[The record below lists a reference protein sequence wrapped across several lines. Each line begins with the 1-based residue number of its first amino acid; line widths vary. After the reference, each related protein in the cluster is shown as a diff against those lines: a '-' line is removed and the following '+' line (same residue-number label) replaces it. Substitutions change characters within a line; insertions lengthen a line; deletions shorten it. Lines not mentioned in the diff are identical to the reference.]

1 MKCDCGNE
9 FEGRFCNNCGKSK
22 EEILQSRKSDKVK
35 CRCGNEFEGK
45 FCPVCGEMR
54 PQNRSVNVDN
64 NNQNAVS
71 LEKRNINAGN
81 SYQNT
86 ASPPDNSFNS
96 GNNYQNNFQP
106 QNRNINAGNN
116 YQNNFQPQDRN
127 INAGNSYNNTA
138 SQPNNSFNSGNSYQ
152 NTVPPQGI
160 TGNQVLTIQK
170 PRTLKDWFKSGLSK
184 AFFLNF
190 ILGFLNFFIFGDIIS
205 GCICLFSAILGSPLL
220 YIKFDLFSD
229 RNLTKKERKQLN
241 IVIIILNVV
250 AGWFFEA
257 GISAFGTL
265 IIYFWLLYL
274 LSKNLSKK
282 QWKVTK
288 IVMVFVVLGV
298 IVASGY
304 QMAENQKQQNQQI
317 TTYDTDTVTA
327 DATAAPSK
335 VELYTENAT
344 DSNNNSDIIEFY
356 LGETLKFEDK
366 NIVFN
371 NIYIKDDTFVGIV
384 LYCDIQFTN
393 TSDKNIVFDT
403 GDLGISAYN
412 DGVWDNI
419 AFCDYNNTT
428 ISPGKT
434 FDTVIEFYL
443 PENANT
449 DVSKVAVSCG
459 NNAVVY
465 PYHKN

>member
-1 MKCDCGNE
+1 MKCNCGNE
-9 FEGRFCNNCGKSK
+9 FEGNFCPNCGKSK

-54 PQNRSVNVDN
+54 PQNRSVNVEN

-81 SYQNT
+81 NYQNT
-86 ASPPDNSFNS
+86 SSQPNNSFNS
-96 GNNYQNNFQP
+96 GNNYQN
-106 QNRNINAGNN
+106 
-116 YQNNFQPQDRN
+116 
-127 INAGNSYNNTA
+127 
-138 SQPNNSFNSGNSYQ
+138 
-152 NTVPPQGI
+152 TVPPQS
-160 TGNQVLTIQK
+160 TSVNQVLTIQN
-170 PRTLKDWFKSGLSK
+170 PRTVKDWFKSGLSK
-184 AFFLNF
+184 AFFLN
-190 ILGFLNFFIFGDIIS
+190 IIVAFLMFFLFQDIIS
-205 GCICLFSAILGSPLL
+205 GCVCLFSAIIASPFL

-229 RNLTKKERKQLN
+229 RNLTKKERIGLN
-241 IVIIILNVV
+241 IVIVILEVV

-257 GISAFGTL
+257 GISALGTL
-265 IIYFWLLYL
+265 IINFWLLYL
-274 LSKNLSKK
+274 LNKNLSRE

-288 IVMVFVVLGV
+288 IITVFVVLGV

-317 TTYDTDTVTA
+317 TTYYTDTLTA
-327 DATAAPSK
+327 DTATAQSK

-344 DSNNNSDIIEFY
+344 DSNNIDNSDIIEFY
-356 LGETLKFEDK
+356 LGETLEFEDK
-366 NIVFN
+366 NITFN
-371 NIYIKDDTFVGIV
+371 NIYIKDNAVIGVV

-393 TSDKNIVFDT
+393 KSDKNIVFDT

-412 DGVWDNI
+412 DGVWENM

-443 PENANT
+443 PENSNT

-459 NNAVVY
+459 SNGIVY
-465 PYHKN
+465 PYHNKN